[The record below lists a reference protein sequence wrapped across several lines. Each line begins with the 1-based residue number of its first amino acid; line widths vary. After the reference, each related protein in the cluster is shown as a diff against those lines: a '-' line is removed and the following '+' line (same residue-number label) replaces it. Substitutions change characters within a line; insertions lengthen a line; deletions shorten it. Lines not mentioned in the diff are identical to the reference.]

1 MHAMRVCRL
10 TLPVPKANVASNSQ
24 LLNSRQVF
32 AMDTL
37 HRLGVP
43 ETQRNAD
50 VLLTQFEAEEP
61 PGTSAPYNP
70 GNIEV
75 ATAQSFGY
83 RNVGSWGLAPQIATF
98 PTWVEGVDAYATAL
112 RKIAPQAVADLE
124 KENPD
129 QAIRDLGASGWG
141 TSTSLMESI
150 YASGSEG
157 GSARLASVTGGAS
170 GGQNTLTPPK
180 SSGGDS
186 IIPSIPGLPGLPS
199 NPITALVGAITGSG
213 SGIGSFVVRGGKIL
227 IGILLIVAVV
237 FIAVRGGLT

>member
-1 MHAMRVCRL
+1 
-10 TLPVPKANVASNSQ
+10 
-24 LLNSRQVF
+24 
-32 AMDTL
+32 MDTL
-37 HRLGVP
+37 YRLGVP
-43 ETQRNAD
+43 QTQRNAD

-83 RNVGSWGLAPQIATF
+83 RNVGSWGIAPQIATF
-98 PTWVEGVDAYATAL
+98 PSWVEGVDAYATAL
-112 RKIAPQAVADLE
+112 RKIAPQAVADL
-124 KENPD
+124 KSQNPD

-141 TSTSLMESI
+141 TSTSLMQSI

-170 GGQNTLTPPK
+170 SGQNKITPPK

-186 IIPSIPGLPGLPS
+186 LIPSIPGLPGLPS
-199 NPITALVGAITGSG
+199 NPITALIGAISGAG
-213 SGIGSFVVRGGKIL
+213 SGIGTYLIRGGKIV
-227 IGILLIVAVV
+227 IGVLLILAVI
-237 FIAVRGGLT
+237 FLAVKGSIPGPVGAAVNG